1 MMVGSVPRWAL
12 SMVIVGGL
20 LGFGAGLLSG
30 CRDAQAPDAQGYR
43 EDERALLQIAAENL
57 VELEIKKDYATL
69 YDQYASKAFK
79 QRVPARYFLK
89 LTNCVETH
97 LGAFL
102 SYDRKSLRF
111 KRERVGAATRDAL
124 NLRVFRDN
132 GLLAEQFVFTPE
144 GLSYKID
151 AFRWLSQ
158 RAEFLDCVSRL
169 SQTFDVSDV
178 SSMSDGSPQ
187 EASPNDDEA
196 APATTTAA
204 SSSATAGSA
213 SGAASNPVTP
223 ASEKSSSA
231 PAAPPSAPAATSPAT
246 PESPSAA
253 KPRP

>member
-111 KRERVGAATRDAL
+111 KRERVSRDA
-124 NLRVFRDN
+124 RC
-132 GLLAEQFVFTPE
+132 AESA
-144 GLSYKID
+144 GLSRQWAAGRTIRLHAGRLVVQD
-151 AFRWLSQ
+151 RRLSLAVAARRVSGLRESLEPDVRRVGCVQHVRWL
-158 RAEFLDCVSRL
+158 ASRGL
-169 SQTFDVSDV
+169 
-178 SSMSDGSPQ
+178 
-187 EASPNDDEA
+187 PNDDEA

-231 PAAPPSAPAATSPAT
+231 PAAPQRACGISPAT